1 MKLRPRQFTREEM
14 DDWQLTKTRPIYLM
28 ADTYQACVIN
38 SLLPKGFKFELQ
50 DSVLKN
56 VLQKEKQQKE

>member
-1 MKLRPRQFTREEM
+1 M